1 MGAPLVYKGKISGR
15 IGKAAFH
22 AKQRFLVQAR
32 SPGIEKLGLRNTQD
46 MSQANVE
53 LLLRLWKTWN
63 EQGEVAVI
71 AHDFWDPDIEWHLP
85 PERTSMASRIARG
98 REAVMRQS
106 QEFAEHMGH
115 FRIEVVE
122 VVDAGDEVFA
132 SLRYHA
138 RGTKSEAKVALPVF
152 HVTRVRDGRIQRVR
166 VFCHT

>member
-85 PERTSMASRIARG
+85 RG
-98 REAVMRQS
+98 PRWQ
-106 QEFAEHMGH
+106 
-115 FRIEVVE
+115 
-122 VVDAGDEVFA
+122 AG
-132 SLRYHA
+132 SLV
-138 RGTKSEAKVALPVF
+138 G
-152 HVTRVRDGRIQRVR
+152 GRPS
-166 VFCHT
+166 